1 MIRFLFGP
9 VYNININLLEIL
21 QKDDII
27 EPAYDYIDGATDNN
41 ISRYSQHPTM
51 IELKQDLIDFAN
63 DIAVELNKVDGVRS
77 VTIDDRS
84 PYAGLSTYLNINY
97 NKPTNTDYLHSYK
110 NEYTTKVRISDHYD
124 NIGGLE
130 DYEIDVVGKDF
141 YNIQDELISL
151 AKQHKQYLDNLY
163 NDWQETHTVTQ
174 AQRDRNRQRSIKR
187 ARARNRGNRRNNH

>member
-41 ISRYSQHPTM
+41 INRYSQHPTM
-51 IELKQDLIDFAN
+51 VELKQDLIDFAN

-97 NKPTNTDYLHSYK
+97 IKPTDADYLHSYK
-110 NEYTTKVRISDHYD
+110 NEYTTKIRISDHYD

-151 AKQHKQYLDNLY
+151 TKQHKQYLDNLY
-163 NDWQETHTVTQ
+163 SNWQETQTVTQ

-187 ARARNRGNRRNNH
+187 AKARNRGNRRNNH